1 MLFPEIEKTVQSFD
15 FNKISDDRKA
25 VLQPLIEYIQDKVN
39 NQEQI
44 NLNFIC
50 THNSRRSHLSQIW
63 AQAGDNKGV
72 FLKMSKRKF
81 KSDFEFSE
89 DSFLLDNDNESSDF
103 DRSIFVVYDKAELL
117 DFLRLERK
125 GTNVML
131 FLFDKQLFSS
141 LSFFKEIENLVLIDG
156 SKSRTEIFKDLALYF
171 KSKSEFIPKISGI
184 KFLKPYAD
192 QVQSDTLQKALFFM
206 M

>member
-1 MLFPEIEKTVQSFD
+1 MW
-15 FNKISDDRKA
+15 R
-25 VLQPLIEYIQDKVN
+25 
-39 NQEQI
+39 
-44 NLNFIC
+44 
-50 THNSRRSHLSQIW
+50 
-63 AQAGDNKGV
+63 AQDNKGV
-72 FLKMSKRKF
+72 FLKMFRRKF

-89 DSFLLDNDNESSDF
+89 DSFLLENYSESSDF

-117 DFLRLERK
+117 DFLRLEKK

-156 SKSRTEIFKDLALYF
+156 SKSRTEIFKDLDLYF
-171 KSKSEFIPKISGI
+171 KSKSEFIPKISGV

>member
-1 MLFPEIEKTVQSFD
+1 MF
-15 FNKISDDRKA
+15 
-25 VLQPLIEYIQDKVN
+25 
-39 NQEQI
+39 
-44 NLNFIC
+44 
-50 THNSRRSHLSQIW
+50 
-63 AQAGDNKGV
+63 
-72 FLKMSKRKF
+72 KRKF

-184 KFLKPYAD
+184 KFLKSYAD
-192 QVQSDTLQKALFFM
+192 QLQSDTLQKALFFIM
-206 M
+206 

>member
-1 MLFPEIEKTVQSFD
+1 MF
-15 FNKISDDRKA
+15 
-25 VLQPLIEYIQDKVN
+25 
-39 NQEQI
+39 
-44 NLNFIC
+44 
-50 THNSRRSHLSQIW
+50 
-63 AQAGDNKGV
+63 
-72 FLKMSKRKF
+72 KRKF

-89 DSFLLDNDNESSDF
+89 DSFLLDNDNEYSDF

-184 KFLKPYAD
+184 KFLKSYAD
-192 QVQSDTLQKALFFM
+192 QLQSDTLQKALFFIM
-206 M
+206 